1 MSARTGRDRVAIER
15 LRWIAGRI
23 RDRLPLNAR
32 IVASEFQIS
41 SKTGIRDINYMRRN
55 LGWQL
60 RWNGPAHSFVS
71 SGQQPEA
78 LL

>member
-1 MSARTGRDRVAIER
+1 MNRTGRDRIAVER

-23 RDRLPLNAR
+23 RERLPLTAS
-32 IVASEFQIS
+32 IVAREFEIS
-41 SKTGIRDINYMRRN
+41 SKTGIRDINFMRRN
-55 LGWQL
+55 LSWQI
-60 RWNGPAHSFVS
+60 RWDGQRNSFVS